1 MKIMDKKEFIIAQLA
16 RTKKKKYEQY
26 VVTRIVHLLNDLDI
40 KFVTQQYVK
49 RPNGI
54 ALVDLYFPQ
63 IPLFIEV
70 NEGQHEAEAH
80 IEADKVRDADIV
92 NATNHKPVP
101 IATTKP
107 IEEINREIDKIVET
121 IKHKVKSD
129 SDFIPWDIEAEFSS
143 ETYINRGYIDTADN
157 VAFRTI
163 KDACN
168 CFGHSYKGYQR
179 ASAPHPHKSDTILWF
194 PKLYENEGWDNSISD
209 DEETI
214 RERSK
219 DDAYSAEHVRSHKAN
234 KEKHKHKR
242 VVFARVKGNLGDVL
256 YRFRGLY
263 ELNLHES
270 NEETGLVWNRTATR
284 VETYPQL
291 LQ

>member
-1 MKIMDKKEFIIAQLA
+1 MDKKEFVIRQLA
-16 RTKKKKYEQY
+16 RTKSKKYEQY

-49 RPNGI
+49 RPDGI

-63 IPLFIEV
+63 ISLLIEV
-70 NEGQHEAEAH
+70 DEGQHEAEAH
-80 IEADKVRDADIV
+80 IKADKVRDADIV
-92 NATNHKPVP
+92 NATNHKPVR
-101 IATTKP
+101 ISATNS
-107 IEEINREIDKIVET
+107 IEEINREIDEIVET
-121 IKHKVKSD
+121 IKLKVKSD
-129 SDFIPWDIEAEFSS
+129 STFIPWDIDAEFNS
-143 ETYINRGYIDTADN
+143 ETYINLGYIDNADN

-168 CFGHSYKGYQR
+168 CFGHSYKGFQR
-179 ASAPHPHKSDTILWF
+179 ASSQHPHKSDTILWF
-194 PKLYENEGWDNSISD
+194 PKLYENELWDNSISD
-209 DEETI
+209 DEKVI

-219 DDAYSAEHVRSHKAN
+219 DDAYAPEHVRSHKAN

-242 VVFARVKGNLGDVL
+242 IVFARVKGNLGDVL

-263 ELNLHES
+263 ELNLDDS
-270 NEETGLVWNRTATR
+270 NKKTGLVWKRTATR
-284 VETYPQL
+284 VQTYPHL